1 MMILRTLNIL
11 ARNRMA
17 NPLRNKLKT
26 SDDKVLPFCYELAL
40 GRQLQQLQQLSLS
53 TQANSEP
60 EQQAKQTSTQSL
72 EGNPYYSKYAEKI
85 RKAQAE
91 KEASAK
97 ASTTADAAS
106 ALKTASEE
114 PSKVTSKATTTTAQ
128 SQEPETKSDKA
139 NKGNQQYLFLSFLTY
154 FNFPF

>member
-60 EQQAKQTSTQSL
+60 EQQAKPTSTQSL

-97 ASTTADAAS
+97 ASTTAAAS

-139 NKGNQQYLFLSFLTY
+139 KGNQQYIFLSFLTY

>member
-1 MMILRTLNIL
+1 MILRTLNIF

-53 TQANSEP
+53 TQANSDQ
-60 EQQAKQTSTQSL
+60 QQAKPTSTQSL

-97 ASTTADAAS
+97 ASTTANAAS

-139 NKGNQQYLFLSFLTY
+139 KGT
-154 FNFPF
+154 